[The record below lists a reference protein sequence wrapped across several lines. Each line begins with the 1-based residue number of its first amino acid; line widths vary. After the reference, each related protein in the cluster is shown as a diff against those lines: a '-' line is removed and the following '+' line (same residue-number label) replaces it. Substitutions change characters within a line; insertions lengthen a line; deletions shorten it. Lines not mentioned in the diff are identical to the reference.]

1 MNKRKPLYIVSA
13 ILFLM
18 LSCSN
23 PVEIIDAIS
32 NENKT
37 SSPHSSTSEILFQDD
52 FSTPDSGW
60 DRTDDDFLKTDYV
73 NGSYQI
79 SINDT
84 NFYGWANPGKIFSD
98 ARIKT
103 NAKLVEGD
111 TESEYGIICR
121 YRDVNNFY
129 AGLISADGFYAII
142 KNKNGKFELI
152 GMNYM
157 QDSPKINQGLSSNKL
172 QFDCVGDT
180 LTLYANDEILAEVKD
195 SDFANGDVGLIA
207 STYQSPGAIILF
219 DDFTVYRP

>member
-1 MNKRKPLYIVSA
+1 MDKRKPLYIIAA

-32 NENKT
+32 SENETN
-37 SSPHSSTSEILFQDD
+37 SPDPATNEILFQDD
-52 FSTPDSGW
+52 FSTPNSGW
-60 DRTDDDFLKTDYV
+60 DRTDDSFLKTDYV
-73 NGSYQI
+73 DGSYQI

-98 ARIKT
+98 ARINT
-103 NAKLVEGD
+103 NAELVEGD
-111 TESEYGIICR
+111 AESEYGIICR

-142 KNKNGKFELI
+142 KNKNGKFELV

-207 STYQSPGAIILF
+207 STYQSPGAIIQF
-219 DDFTVYRP
+219 DDFTIYRP

>member
-73 NGSYQI
+73 DGSYQI

>member
-1 MNKRKPLYIVSA
+1 
-13 ILFLM
+13 M

-32 NENKT
+32 NENET
-37 SSPHSSTSEILFQDD
+37 NSPDSSTSEILFQDD

-73 NGSYQI
+73 DGSYQI
-79 SINDT
+79 NINDT

-98 ARIKT
+98 ARIIT

-152 GMNYM
+152 GMSYM